1 MKLLMLF
8 PTYFTAFLAPKPVN
22 SFEVYKPALLS
33 KLYCD
38 PAIAI
43 SGMLHVQDEQIVN
56 YRLIFVRQFGLIPL
70 GTMGSFCVHS
80 AYKKIPLIHELIW
93 EEL

>member
-8 PTYFTAFLAPKPVN
+8 LGYFEAFLAPEPIN
-22 SFEVYKPALLS
+22 SFEVYEPALLS

-38 PAIAI
+38 PAIAV

-56 YRLIFVRQFGLIPL
+56 YRLILLRQFGLIPL
-70 GTMGSFCVHS
+70 GASGL
-80 AYKKIPLIHELIW
+80 P
-93 EEL
+93 